1 MYASLITKKISTRFA
16 HLQRPYDVRRMP
28 AHFPPGGGFIAVI
41 ITDFLRNV
49 NKRPTNPNRIDR
61 PARTPPP
68 RVFPAQPACRGIRR
82 RQPRQ
87 ARAPSAAVRAA
98 TVIARAQKI
107 AHVPR
112 QAGNMGRKPRR
123 GQPAAD
129 RGERSRRWAMD
140 GGRAAPRIFAAAEVR
155 SFRSKLPQEL
165 PRQGAERPCAG
176 ARSPLG
182 KRSEQDQLARQARTG
197 RKAADPH
204 TSGRGPSIS
213 NCSPAVVGT
222 RSDCP

>member
-1 MYASLITKKISTRFA
+1 MYASLFTKKISTRFA

-28 AHFPPGGGFIAVI
+28 VHFPPGGGFIAVI

-68 RVFPAQPACRGIRR
+68 RVFPGAAGVSGAYAAGSRG
-82 RQPRQ
+82 Q

-123 GQPAAD
+123 GQP
-129 RGERSRRWAMD
+129 
-140 GGRAAPRIFAAAEVR
+140 GGGQGRT
-155 SFRSKLPQEL
+155 LP
-165 PRQGAERPCAG
+165 
-176 ARSPLG
+176 PLG
-182 KRSEQDQLARQARTG
+182 NGRGTGSPTDLRRRRGPLFSFQTPTGTAPPGG
-197 RKAADPH
+197 RKALR
-204 TSGRGPSIS
+204 RGPFASRK
-213 NCSPAVVGT
+213 AQ
-222 RSDCP
+222 